1 MEDKKKY
8 YWIKLRT
15 GFFDEDEIDW
25 LLSQDNGCQYVV
37 LYQMLCL
44 KTANSNGSFSTKVG
58 EIIVP
63 YDVGK
68 IVRDTKYF
76 DYDTVV
82 VALELYK
89 KLGLVYEDSNGSLV
103 ISNFTQMVGSESAS
117 KDALK
122 KREYRKRLKERSVD
136 NARDNTEDIEV
147 DKNRTNCPTE
157 YRDKSIEIRDKSI
170 DKRDK
175 EKDKDKRKSN
185 RFTPPSVEDVRTYC
199 IERGNNIDPDKFVDY
214 YTGNGWMVGRNK
226 MKDWKATVRSWERNN
241 YSNNKKQN
249 GSIIHEVP
257 MPAYCAEKDNYTK
270 PSDEPPWKGVER
282 QYNADKMMLIDG
294 MISGDEFRSR
304 EANLKAM
311 YKDLTGKEL
320 E

>member
-226 MKDWKATVRSWERNN
+226 MKDWKATVRSWERND

>member
-25 LLSQDNGCQYVV
+25 LLSQENGCQYVV

-122 KREYRKRLKERSVD
+122 KREYRNRLKERSVD
-136 NARDNTEDIEV
+136 NKVDNIEDNKV
-147 DKNRTNCPTE
+147 DKKGTNCPTE
-157 YRDKSIEIRDKSI
+157 IRDKRLEIRDKSI

-175 EKDKDKRKSN
+175 EKKEKESSKSN
-185 RFTPPSVEDVRTYC
+185 RFAPPSVDDVRAYC
-199 IERGNNIDPDKFVDY
+199 LERGNNIDPDKFVDY

-226 MKDWKATVRSWERNN
+226 MKDWKATVRSWERNDFN
-241 YSNNKKQN
+241 SGKKEQKKYGAN
-249 GSIIHEVP
+249 GIELDTERDPI
-257 MPAYCAEKDNYTK
+257 
-270 PSDEPPWKGVER
+270 DEEL
-282 QYNADKMMLIDG
+282 DKL
-294 MISGDEFRSR
+294 F
-304 EANLKAM
+304 
-311 YKDLTGKEL
+311 
-320 E
+320 

>member
-25 LLSQDNGCQYVV
+25 LLSQDNGCKYVV

-117 KDALK
+117 KYALK
-122 KREYRKRLKERSVD
+122 KREYRNMLKEKSSV
-136 NARDNTEDIEV
+136 DNTEDNEV
-147 DKNRTNCPTE
+147 DNVVDIEGDKNGTNCPTE
-157 YRDKSIEIRDKSI
+157 IRDKRLEIRDKSI

-175 EKDKDKRKSN
+175 EKKEKEKRKSN
-185 RFTPPSVEDVRTYC
+185 RFDPPSVDDVRAYC
-199 IERGNNIDPDKFVDY
+199 LERENNIDPEKFVDY

-226 MKDWKATVRSWERNN
+226 MKDWKATVRSWERNDFN
-241 YSNNKKQN
+241 SGRNEHKKYGAN
-249 GSIIHEVP
+249 GIELDTERDPI
-257 MPAYCAEKDNYTK
+257 
-270 PSDEPPWKGVER
+270 DEEL
-282 QYNADKMMLIDG
+282 DKL
-294 MISGDEFRSR
+294 F
-304 EANLKAM
+304 
-311 YKDLTGKEL
+311 
-320 E
+320 

>member
-1 MEDKKKY
+1 MEKAKKY

-175 EKDKDKRKSN
+175 EKDKEKRKSN
-185 RFTPPSVEDVRTYC
+185 RFAPPSVDDVSAYC
-199 IERGNNIDPDKFVDY
+199 LERGNNIDPDKFVDY
-214 YTGNGWMVGRNK
+214 YTGNGWMIGRNK
-226 MKDWKATVRSWERNN
+226 MKDWKATVRSWERNDFN
-241 YSNNKKQN
+241 IGNKQQKKYGANGIEIDQDMVEHDKEFESLFYSTEWN
-249 GSIIHEVP
+249 
-257 MPAYCAEKDNYTK
+257 D
-270 PSDEPPWKGVER
+270 KG
-282 QYNADKMMLIDG
+282 
-294 MISGDEFRSR
+294 
-304 EANLKAM
+304 
-311 YKDLTGKEL
+311 
-320 E
+320 

>member
-25 LLSQDNGCQYVV
+25 LLSQENGCQYVV

-122 KREYRKRLKERSVD
+122 KREYRNRLKERSVD
-136 NARDNTEDIEV
+136 NKVDNIEDNKV
-147 DKNRTNCPTE
+147 DKKGTNCPTE
-157 YRDKSIEIRDKSI
+157 IRDKRLEIRDKEYISLLNPL
-170 DKRDK
+170 
-175 EKDKDKRKSN
+175 SC
-185 RFTPPSVEDVRTYC
+185 SVEGQNVTQLYEQKIGAINANVAEQLADLLEQYGEERVINGIKIAHERRARTIGYVAKC
-199 IERGNNIDPDKFVDY
+199 VENPITEQKDEYIDPFKAVFGDGGV
-214 YTGNGWMVGRNK
+214 GNGGN
-226 MKDWKATVRSWERNN
+226 
-241 YSNNKKQN
+241 
-249 GSIIHEVP
+249 
-257 MPAYCAEKDNYTK
+257 
-270 PSDEPPWKGVER
+270 
-282 QYNADKMMLIDG
+282 
-294 MISGDEFRSR
+294 
-304 EANLKAM
+304 
-311 YKDLTGKEL
+311 
-320 E
+320 

>member
-175 EKDKDKRKSN
+175 EKDKDK
-185 RFTPPSVEDVRTYC
+185 
-199 IERGNNIDPDKFVDY
+199 
-214 YTGNGWMVGRNK
+214 
-226 MKDWKATVRSWERNN
+226 
-241 YSNNKKQN
+241 
-249 GSIIHEVP
+249 
-257 MPAYCAEKDNYTK
+257 
-270 PSDEPPWKGVER
+270 
-282 QYNADKMMLIDG
+282 L
-294 MISGDEFRSR
+294 
-304 EANLKAM
+304 L
-311 YKDLTGKEL
+311 
-320 E
+320 